1 MEPGEHRDLSIST
14 VGSPSTCLAGFSHD
28 QGLRKEKGR
37 PGVVSLLFFSSLL
50 QTHTHKWNN
59 KVLRNRTWDIERA
72 VKIYAIV
79 IISSSSSA
87 GSGSIEKNCFFFC

>member
-1 MEPGEHRDLSIST
+1 MEPGEHGDLSIST

-50 QTHTHKWNN
+50 QTHTHKWNKKRMKIRSQIEN
-59 KVLRNRTWDIERA
+59 RWLSIMVCIQLVL
-72 VKIYAIV
+72 
-79 IISSSSSA
+79 
-87 GSGSIEKNCFFFC
+87 CFDN